1 MVRIGAM
8 TALVGISLACTGAGC
23 ATHDTPGSSSGEA
36 GTGGA
41 ATGAGGSTGA
51 AGAVSAAAGA
61 GGDSAEAAGSGT
73 TATAGASGS
82 GASGSGAAGT
92 ASAGGTSSEAG
103 TSGNVTADGLPTCAS
118 QASAASDTLLTDFS
132 SDKGE
137 FVSASGMFGGGTY
150 VYPASMLQADGGSSP
165 GLAPDYPDA
174 WHITGTVS
182 DYSGFGLYIGPC
194 AKADLSAAQGI
205 KFDIS
210 GSVKGLT
217 GGAASSPVLTFA
229 IASATDSART
239 AYTTDPTMPS
249 WGLCKPTASQYDG
262 SCLSPSLP
270 NGITL
275 KATPTTV
282 TVKWTDL
289 ANGKPAATLDPTQ
302 VMGIAWALPWSGAQ
316 AAAYSVD
323 ITVDNIALF

>member
-8 TALVGISLACTGAGC
+8 TALVGIAFACIGPGC
-23 ATHDTPGSSSGEA
+23 ATHDKPGSSG
-36 GTGGA
+36 
-41 ATGAGGSTGA
+41 ATGT
-51 AGAVSAAAGA
+51 AGAVVGAAGA
-61 GGDSAEAAGSGT
+61 GGNTGV
-73 TATAGASGS
+73 AGAAS
-82 GASGSGAAGT
+82 GAGGDSSGAAG
-92 ASAGGTSSEAG
+92 AGGAGTSGTSGSGGDAGASVVGGEAGASNEAG
-103 TSGNVTADGLPTCAS
+103 TGGNVTADGLPTCS
-118 QASAASDTLLTDFS
+118 PQASATGDSLLTDFS

-150 VYPASMLQADGGSSP
+150 VYPASMLQADGGTSP
-165 GLAPDYPDA
+165 GLSPDYPDA

-194 AKADLSAAQGI
+194 AKADLSAARGI

-210 GSVKGLT
+210 GSLKGLA
-217 GGAASSPVLTFA
+217 GNDAPAPLLTFS
-229 IASATDSART
+229 IASAADSVRT

-249 WGLCKPTASQYDG
+249 WGLCKPTATQYDG

-275 KATPTTV
+275 KSTPTTV
-282 TVKWTDL
+282 MVRWTDL
-289 ANGKPAATLDPTQ
+289 ANGKPVATLDPTE
-302 VMGIAWALPWSGAQ
+302 VMGIAWALPWTGAN
-316 AAAYSVD
+316 ASAYGVD